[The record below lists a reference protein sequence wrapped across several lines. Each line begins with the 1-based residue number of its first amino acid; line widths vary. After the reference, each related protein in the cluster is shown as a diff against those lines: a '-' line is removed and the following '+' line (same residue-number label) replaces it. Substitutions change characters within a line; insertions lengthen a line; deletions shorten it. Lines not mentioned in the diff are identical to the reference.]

1 MIYLVTGGSG
11 SGKSAYA
18 EEKILS
24 FGKKDRIYI
33 ATMFAYDEESRE
45 RIQRHRRMREGKQF
59 QTIERYTGLAS
70 VKVPE
75 GSAVLLEC
83 LSNLV
88 ANEFYMENGAG
99 LQTRQAILT
108 GIDRLAAQAA
118 ELVVVTNEIFSD
130 IPVMSEEMDRYL
142 TCLGGINCALAEQA
156 AEVTEVVYGIPVY
169 HKKEKMR

>member
-24 FGKKDRIYI
+24 FGKKERIYI

-59 QTIERYTGLAS
+59 QTIEQYTDLAS
-70 VKVPE
+70 VKVPG

-99 LQTRQAILT
+99 VRARQAILT

-130 IPVMSEEMDRYL
+130 VPVMSEEMDRYL
-142 TCLGGINCALAEQA
+142 ACLGGINCVLAEQA